1 MQVGCHL
8 LKRVPENNHI
18 KTIANIIININFVVL
33 YEPSVFFNVVIIKE
47 LNYCQNLICSGAFLT
62 DKNI

>member
-1 MQVGCHL
+1 MQVCCHL
-8 LKRVPENNHI
+8 LKRVPEKYHINN
-18 KTIANIIININFVVL
+18 IANIIININFVVL
-33 YEPSVFFNVVIIKE
+33 NEPSVFFCVVIIKE